1 MTQYPLRMPD
11 YLMDQAR
18 EAAEQENVSLNQMLL
33 SFIAEGI
40 GHRRALKTLQER
52 ATRGDPAKAL
62 AILESL
68 PSLPPEPGDEMP
80 AVRKRGQAG

>member
-18 EAAEQENVSLNQMLL
+18 EAAEQEKVSLNQMLL
-33 SFIAEGI
+33 SLLAEGI
-40 GHRRALKTLQER
+40 GHRRALKSMQER
-52 ATRGDPAKAL
+52 AARGDPEKAL

-68 PSLPPEPGDEMP
+68 NGLPPEADDEMP
-80 AVRKRGQAG
+80 VVKRRG

>member
-1 MTQYPLRMPD
+1 MPD

-18 EAAEQENVSLNQMLL
+18 EAAQQENVSLNQMLL

-40 GHRRALKTLQER
+40 GHRRALKTMQER
-52 ATRGDPAKAL
+52 SARGDPDNAL

-80 AVRKRGQAG
+80 TVRKHG